1 MDIIKDVTKITK
13 KMGDGAMSIARKS
26 SDIVEITKLNS
37 QISSEEDKV
46 EKELT
51 KIGRILFEKFTAGEQ
66 IDSDLSERCSNVAIM
81 KNNIAEYKQKILEL
95 KGIKYCPQCG
105 LQLSID
111 IKFCPECGAK
121 QEMPKI
127 EVESEDNC
135 EAEEDI
141 QENNNTEDTEKE
153 E

>member
-1 MDIIKDVTKITK
+1 MDIIKDVSKITK

-37 QISSEEDKV
+37 LISSEEERV
-46 EKELT
+46 ERELT
-51 KIGRILFEKFTAGEQ
+51 QIGRVLFEKFTTGEQ
-66 IDSDLSERCSNVAIM
+66 IDSDLSERCNNVAIM

-95 KGIKYCPQCG
+95 KGIKYCPNCG

-127 EVESEDNC
+127 ETENEENC
-135 EAEEDI
+135 E
-141 QENNNTEDTEKE
+141 NNFTDSNSDKE